1 MAVLQ
6 GRDGRFRETL
16 LCNTAIDSNA
26 STARL
31 SNSCALRPLIA
42 CDTHLVSV
50 SSLACAGTMTIF
62 SAILVAASV
71 AAVSAEASEQQYHET
86 VATDIFLKVVTP
98 MLHSHEELA
107 ARKWHEKFVK
117 KQEERHG
124 TSSPLAW
131 SFSECSAAPP
141 SSPVLGSSGVQVGG
155 INICSIGCK
164 AADSACTY
172 LCKKTPISEKTCI
185 SACSEVKKLCLA
197 AC

>member
-1 MAVLQ
+1 
-6 GRDGRFRETL
+6 
-16 LCNTAIDSNA
+16 
-26 STARL
+26 
-31 SNSCALRPLIA
+31 
-42 CDTHLVSV
+42 
-50 SSLACAGTMTIF
+50 MTIF
-62 SAILVAASV
+62 SALLVAASI
-71 AAVSAEASEQQYHET
+71 AAVSAEASEQQYHEK
-86 VATDIFLKVVTP
+86 VATDVFLKVVTP
-98 MLHSHEELA
+98 ALNEYDELT
-107 ARKWHEKFVK
+107 ARKWHEKFVY
-117 KQEERHG
+117 KQQEHTG

-185 SACSEVKKLCLA
+185 SACSVVGSKCIA